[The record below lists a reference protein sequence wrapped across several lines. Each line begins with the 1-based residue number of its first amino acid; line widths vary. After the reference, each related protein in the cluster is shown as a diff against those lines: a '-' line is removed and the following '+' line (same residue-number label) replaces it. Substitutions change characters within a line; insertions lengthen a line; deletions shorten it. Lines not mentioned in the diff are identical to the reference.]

1 MYLAVK
7 AVCNKGMSKMDAIK
21 KHAVSLSGINRALRK
36 KKESKAR
43 IDIQEFAALR
53 KNRELAK
60 AKAVGDKRTC
70 RRLDREKAYPYY
82 I

>member
-7 AVCNKGMSKMDAIK
+7 AVRNKVMSKIDAIK
-21 KHAVSLSGINRALRK
+21 KYAVSLSGINRALRK

-43 IDIQEFAALR
+43 IDVQALAAR
-53 KNRELAK
+53 RRNRELAE
-60 AKAVGDKRTC
+60 AKTVGDKRTH